1 MIFRQWKHRMI
12 RRVIKQQF
20 SVEYKLLDLDDHI
33 QRYKTRKFADN
44 YMDLQDMPELGNK
57 LHNMS
62 GSNGIQWCYEAEEEA
77 LKELLGPDQV
87 SPHYENFT
95 FSRKM
100 GLTAL
105 ALGFSQLI
113 FNGQGNIQYAL
124 NSAFHPFVYFAGM
137 WFFHLELKK
146 STFAPLLMQF
156 YQQVGAH
163 EVMSLVRNEAENYYY
178 KWRSLESIA
187 REQLEYLDL
196 HKEFQYIKSEAVE
209 RLLVAERSQLR
220 QALQQRASNILKSAE
235 QMESSNLRQITGRVL
250 EVIKQEAGKV
260 KNEPDAEIIEDSFK
274 MALDGIRNGKM
285 DYSGDKVLSRIVEV
299 AKREIEGVNN
309 LSEKQKREMIE
320 LTDSQF
326 LSIKNADRMA
336 QQQFLKKGPAGLDS
350 VLRENETYAKIMA
363 KW

>member
-1 MIFRQWKHRMI
+1 MIFRQWRHGSL
-12 RRVIKQQF
+12 RRVLKQQF

-44 YMDLQDMPELGNK
+44 YMDMLDMPEMGNK

-62 GSNGIQWCYEAEEEA
+62 GANGIQWCYEAEEEA
-77 LKELLGPDQV
+77 LKELMGPDQV

-100 GLTAL
+100 GLF
-105 ALGFSQLI
+105 ALGLGFTQLI
-113 FNGQGNIQYAL
+113 FTGQGNIQHAL
-124 NSAFHPFVYFAGM
+124 HAAIHPFVIFGFV
-137 WFFHLELKK
+137 WFFHLEMKK
-146 STFAPLLMQF
+146 STFAPLLMKF

-209 RLLVAERSQLR
+209 RLLVAERAQLR
-220 QALQQRASNILKSAE
+220 QALQQRAATILRSAE
-235 QMESSNLRQITGRVL
+235 QMESTNLRQITGRVL

-274 MALDGIRNGKM
+274 MALDGIRSGKM
-285 DYSGDKVLSRIVEV
+285 DYRGDKVLSRIIDV
-299 AKREIEGVNN
+299 AKREIEGVNS
-309 LSEKQKREMIE
+309 LSEKQKREMVE
-320 LTDSQF
+320 LTEAQF

-350 VLRENETYAKIMA
+350 VLRENETYAQIMA